1 MQNQHHNQQQKLQL
15 QQGSQFSP
23 TLPQPEINYGRNMK
37 NSCDCSKMGKDE
49 RDPERC
55 AFCKNDHYNLS
66 NGNLEL
72 LYTFVFVLHNSRNNV
87 IFIQMSHQYV
97 NIYSNGYFN

>member
-55 AFCKNDHYNLS
+55 AFCKNDHYNIS

-72 LYTFVFVLHNSRNNV
+72 LYTFVFVLYNSRNNV
-87 IFIQMSHQYV
+87 IFI
-97 NIYSNGYFN
+97 SNVPSICKYIFEWIF

>member
-23 TLPQPEINYGRNMK
+23 TLSQAEINYGRSMK

-55 AFCKNDHYNLS
+55 AFCKQEHYKYLILP

-72 LYTFVFVLHNSRNNV
+72 LYTFVFFLHNSRNNV
-87 IFIQMSHQYV
+87 IFIS
-97 NIYSNGYFN
+97 NIPSIYSNGYF